1 VFVLLRKALLSFL
14 GGGGVTCE
22 EFQPEIRFARLWI
35 HYKKILQK
43 EALTWCRK
51 DWLKETVV
59 VVIEPRDCKSL
70 LTGRTCTRD
79 DFLFS
84 RQLQM
89 PQIPQSNAVVKCN
102 CSSCSSQTLWLFAYR
117 QNILSSSFKFGP
129 EKSDFDLYK
138 GFFHGKKLNSPAFQ
152 GKKKSKS
159 PNF

>member
-1 VFVLLRKALLSFL
+1 MFVLLRKALLSFW
-14 GGGGVTCE
+14 GGGVTCE
-22 EFQPEIRFARLWI
+22 EFQPETRFARLWI

-43 EALTWCRK
+43 EALTWCKK

-59 VVIEPRDCKSL
+59 VIEP
-70 LTGRTCTRD
+70 TRLHVASD
-79 DFLFS
+79 GTHMHARRLSFLS
-84 RQLQM
+84 PITM
-89 PQIPQSNAVVKCN
+89 PQIPQSNAFVKCN